1 MSIVLILGCGST
13 NVRAIAIA
21 IDERGAILAGY
32 HITTE
37 TTAHPAGRAAGGLSK
52 TICRVGDDAV

>member
-13 NVRAIAIA
+13 NVRAIA